1 MKCDTVR
8 SLTATESLNCTGL
21 ISWILQWLCI
31 FFLFLILANTML
43 YPDLIQAV
51 FYAGDRFWA
60 RENRR
65 RKKIKAQQLEELLN
79 LVFSLILR

>member
-1 MKCDTVR
+1 
-8 SLTATESLNCTGL
+8 
-21 ISWILQWLCI
+21 
-31 FFLFLILANTML
+31 ML

-51 FYAGDRFWA
+51 FHTGDRFWA

-65 RKKIKAQQLEELLN
+65 RKSEKTIFFFKIKAQQLEELLN

>member
-1 MKCDTVR
+1 
-8 SLTATESLNCTGL
+8 
-21 ISWILQWLCI
+21 
-31 FFLFLILANTML
+31 ML